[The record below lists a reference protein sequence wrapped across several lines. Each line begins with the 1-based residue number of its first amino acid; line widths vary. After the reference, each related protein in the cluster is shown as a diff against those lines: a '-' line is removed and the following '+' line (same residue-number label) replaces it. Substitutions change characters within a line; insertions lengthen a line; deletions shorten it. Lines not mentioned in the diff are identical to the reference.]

1 MTTHTHGN
9 WDQSGY
15 CNNLLLDENGDGN
28 SCGYQKGPVHNHG
41 PEDGPGLACN
51 ETYVDG
57 VLRGWCVIRQEQE
70 LIEQLIHKCARLQ
83 GIPVEHERLNWVLP
97 TNKFRVWYV
106 PQIPMEGDYADV
118 GEIEMWDEEYRWEDF
133 TDHND

>member
-1 MTTHTHGN
+1 MSTHTHGN
-9 WDQSGY
+9 WDQGGY

-70 LIEQLIHKCARLQ
+70 LIEQHIHKCAWL
-83 GIPVEHERLNWVLP
+83 
-97 TNKFRVWYV
+97 
-106 PQIPMEGDYADV
+106 QIPMEGDYADV
-118 GEIEMWDEEYRWEDF
+118 GGIEMWDEEYRWEDF
-133 TDHND
+133 TDYND